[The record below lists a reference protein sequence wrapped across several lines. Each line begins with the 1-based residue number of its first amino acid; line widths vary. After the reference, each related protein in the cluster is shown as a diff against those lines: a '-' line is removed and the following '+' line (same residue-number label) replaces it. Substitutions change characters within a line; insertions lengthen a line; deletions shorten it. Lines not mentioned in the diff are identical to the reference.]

1 MIGDRLLGLVGVAA
15 YIAVASLA
23 LFAGYKYFFKNFVSS
38 VTEKGVF
45 WLTLATLLFLLFTF
59 LAAYPTVNAGV
70 PGVGPGSDQEDALNI
85 GVGELLMGHY
95 PYQAETDA
103 GNPIGPMPGALLLA
117 IPFVLLGNS
126 AYQNLFWL
134 FMFFLSMKSYLKDGR
149 LALLM
154 LWVMLALSPDVLR
167 NLVTGDDKLANSVYV
182 LLFIMWMVSNIPRPH
197 HSSWIKLSSAILL
210 GIALSSRANFVLLL
224 PLVFSTLVQRA
235 GWKPATK
242 YTAVTCVSF
251 CAVTAPFYLY
261 DPQGF
266 GPRVTAGKLGQ
277 FQPLIPSTDIVIP
290 LGIILPLLT
299 AVIALML
306 SFDSMS
312 RNLPVLFR
320 NCAIVQAFPVLCAVV
335 LDSIMIA
342 DGVDLRY
349 FEYGIFFLFFGAV
362 ASWTMLFRG
371 QDDSIEKTQPRV
383 VNSSEQSGTNLT

>member
-1 MIGDRLLGLVGVAA
+1 MIGDKLLGLMGVAA

-23 LFAGYKYFFKNFVSS
+23 LFAGYKYFFKIFFSR

-45 WLTLATLLFLLFTF
+45 WLTLATLLFLLLIF

-70 PGVGPGSDQEDALNI
+70 VGPGDDTEDALNG
-85 GVGELLMGHY
+85 GVGELLNGHY
-95 PYQAETDA
+95 PYRAETYA
-103 GNPIGPMPGALLLA
+103 GNPVGTMPGALLLA

-126 AYQNLFWL
+126 AYQNFFWL

-149 LALLM
+149 LTLLM
-154 LWVMLALSPDVLR
+154 LWVMLTLSPDVLR

-210 GIALSSRANFVLLL
+210 GVALSSRANFVLLL
-224 PLVFSTLVQRA
+224 PLVFSTLVQSA

-242 YTAVTCVSF
+242 YTAVACVSF

-266 GPRVTAGKLGQ
+266 GPRVTAEKLGQ
-277 FQPLIPSTDIVIP
+277 FQPLIPSTHIVIP

-306 SFDSMS
+306 SKESMS

-335 LDSIMIA
+335 LYSIMTEM
-342 DGVDLRY
+342 VTMHY
-349 FEYGIFFLFFGAV
+349 FQYGIFFLFFGAV
-362 ASWTMLFRG
+362 ASWTMLFRA
-371 QDDSIEKTQPRV
+371 QDDSIEKSQPRV